1 MLQKYDRK
9 KSGLALAFAA
19 TSSLAFAHMAAAQSD
34 VPCTAN
40 NGYAPDL
47 SAYVQKIHSCLSATP
62 ATEREIEDELLSRV
76 NALRLQKGL
85 EPLTRRGSLTD
96 AARAHALDMSTRD
109 YAAHTDPEG
118 RDHLFRIRALD
129 RQVLVGA
136 SGAAVLKTSAGTDGG
151 DLFVLLQEDEQN
163 NANMLN
169 ASFTDLGVGIVR
181 DEQGLSITVLFADVR
196 GELKKPMP
204 LNFAGYASVQTALVD
219 ERSRSRAWGLTDQAT
234 GELLAKGKGRR
245 IGADRLISTKTAAL
259 DILIENGTNT
269 YALKGP
275 LVSARQ

>member
-1 MLQKYDRK
+1 MA
-9 KSGLALAFAA
+9 LALAA
-19 TSSLAFAHMAAAQSD
+19 TSSLAFTHMATAQSD

-40 NGYAPDL
+40 NGYASDL
-47 SAYVQKIHSCLSATP
+47 SAYVQEIDSCLSVAP
-62 ATEREIEDELLSRV
+62 STEREIEEELLSRI
-76 NALRLQKGL
+76 NALRAQEGL
-85 EPLTRRGSLTD
+85 DALMRRDSLTD
-96 AARAHALDMSTRD
+96 AARAHALDMSARD
-109 YAAHTDPEG
+109 FAAHTDPEG

-129 RQVLVGA
+129 RQTLIGA

-169 ASFTDLGVGIVR
+169 ASFTDLGFGIVR
-181 DEQGLSITVLFADVR
+181 DEQGLSVTVLFADVR
-196 GELKKPMP
+196 GELKQPMP
-204 LNFAGYASVQTALVD
+204 LNFAGYASVQTALFD
-219 ERSRSRAWGLTDQAT
+219 ERSRSREWGLTDQAT

-245 IGADRLISTKTAAL
+245 IGADRLISAETAAL
-259 DILIENGTNT
+259 DILVENGATT